1 MEGEGDGIIISS
13 SWVSLTSQCLA
24 AVLQLLPAPGHP
36 PAHVPVWD
44 TLVRTGE
51 VGIGAKLFAVMVG
64 VVTAPLAEVMDPR
77 YQTFGTIVIITNFIP
92 TRYHTFSALLVF

>member
-1 MEGEGDGIIISS
+1 MTGEDDDGSISISS
-13 SWVSLTSQCLA
+13 RWGIQVSLTSQCIT

-64 VVTAPLAEVMDPR
+64 VVTAPLTEVMDPR
-77 YQTFGTIVIITNFIP
+77 YQTFGTIVIITVW
-92 TRYHTFSALLVF
+92 FSDFV